1 MTARPY
7 TAEMLAE
14 RWECSAETVR
24 QMIRD
29 GRLPAFRVGR
39 MMRVTQQVVEQYECG
54 IIGSE
59 GSRAV
64 SSSCGTNQTE
74 RGHVI
79 ALRLTQQRKRS
90 EKRAT

>member
-59 GSRAV
+59 GSRAA
-64 SSSCGTNQTE
+64 SSSCGMNQTE
-74 RGHVI
+74 RGDVI
-79 ALRLTQQRKRS
+79 ALRLTRSRKRS
-90 EKRAT
+90 EKLAT

>member
-59 GSRAV
+59 GSRVA
-64 SSSCGTNQTE
+64 SSSCGTKQTD
-74 RGHVI
+74 RGDVI
-79 ALRLTQQRKRS
+79 ALRLTRSRKRS
-90 EKRAT
+90 EKLAT

>member
-1 MTARPY
+1 
-7 TAEMLAE
+7 MLAK

-54 IIGSE
+54 TIGS
-59 GSRAV
+59 GGLRAA
-64 SSSCGTNQTE
+64 SSSCGTNQTA
-74 RGHVI
+74 RGDVI